1 MADSPQPQIFNH
13 TLTCY
18 ESSGQWMPL
27 LENCSW
33 KRAGEMFRDKK
44 IALIPVGATEQHGP
58 HLPLGTDFFTAKAL
72 AEAAA
77 DKTGAICTPVIPIG
91 VSAHHKQFWGTL
103 WVSPET
109 FRHYMY
115 EVSISLG
122 SHGVRRIIFVNG
134 HGGNL
139 ASLQE
144 ISRTLRLEKLNSLI
158 FQWWTN
164 PSSIELQRQL
174 FKSKGSHAGATETS
188 MVLAIRPELVESGRY
203 EEAAKGASAEFGIAK
218 FGTQLP
224 VDTLDFSQSGASLD
238 PREAT
243 VEAGNQLF
251 RAAEE
256 TLVNL
261 IHWFEKATDN
271 ELEPKP
277 HKE

>member
-1 MADSPQPQIFNH
+1 MA
-13 TLTCY
+13 
-18 ESSGQWMPL
+18 L

-33 KRAGEMFRDKK
+33 KTARELFRDKR

-77 DKTGAICTPVIPIG
+77 GKTDAICTPVIPVG

-109 FRHYMY
+109 FRRYMY
-115 EVSISLG
+115 EIAISLRD
-122 SHGVRRIIFVNG
+122 HGIRRIVFVNG

-139 ASLQE
+139 AALQE

-188 MVLAIRPELVESGRY
+188 MVLAIRPELVESERY
-203 EEAAKGASAEFGIAK
+203 EEAAKGASSEFGISK
-218 FGTQLP
+218 FGTQLQ
-224 VDTLDFSQSGASLD
+224 VDTLDFSKSGASLD
-238 PREAT
+238 PREAS

-251 RAAEE
+251 QSAEE

-261 IHWFEKATDN
+261 IRWFEKATDD
-271 ELEPKP
+271 ELEPRP